1 MKADQIIGFLT
12 RARSEFLLF
21 EQAKQQSPHI
31 KELSTHV
38 RVYSEVIDGVTC
50 RVFGVNKQE
59 QQCIDYADLKS
70 RLCAELG
77 FPTAKKYIQIIGD
90 STVYSQEG
98 TAFLQDYFSQQLMP
112 QMQTS
117 IILYGFTG
125 NQRAGCED
133 INQAVTRWLE
143 RDKVD
148 PRTVVANVVD
158 CDTPKAIREW
168 YCSVNESIVNYFLVY
183 TPGEPSAKFGD
194 DSYLSDSLSD
204 IAYCAEG
211 GTQSWCQIV
220 NMLSRQANLTFLTG
234 LRDCQ
239 NRDVINPATK
249 LLYFSAAEF
258 VSELQD
264 YVVKAESTTLN
275 LEEFF
280 HDNEYLRQH
289 PLCDVANK
297 NAQSK
302 LVQWQTGCEL
312 FLKQELWKKIL
323 TVEHVVKKKQ
333 QTKCLEKFQQ
343 KITIVLDIDETLAA
357 GYQLIESTSKYQF
370 PQFFKERGL
379 FWEINIKEEADEAKS
394 KSRHLSHCIHPAA
407 PAFIKALFAIQNAQ
421 IVFYSSGDKRRNLPF
436 VEYLLRISLGDTS
449 WEQVKS
455 QVRIYSKSDMIWSK
469 ILEKQRTLEHPY
481 NKNFFGQ
488 FKKDLLTVVTEQE
501 LDWTVVIDDDH
512 SCIVPDQAKNLLK
525 LPALNEM
532 SYMKP
537 EWRDSG
543 NSNKWLSIDEV
554 SDEYDRTVGRL
565 NNIYYAMGLLV
576 HALELTQLKNMSLKD
591 ALFFIQYHKVKTT
604 LTKTQEGISLEDCYY
619 QAFRNKIYYEA
630 GLAYLKQYQPDLN
643 YLLPQQLVTPNS
655 IVKVNSDESIFSNDS
670 ETPSFFSMA
679 SATQSDGP
687 PAKRRKTSE
696 QFDVLAS
703 ATDEMDVE
711 SGVDQTNA
719 NNRNAM

>member
-1 MKADQIIGFLT
+1 MKADQVIGFLT

-21 EQAKQQSPHI
+21 EQGKQDSAHV
-31 KELSTHV
+31 KELSAHV
-38 RVYSEVIDGVTC
+38 RVYSEVIDGVTY

-59 QQCIDYADLKS
+59 QQYIDYPDLKS
-70 RLCAELG
+70 KLCSELG
-77 FPTAKKYIQIIGD
+77 FSAAKKYIQIIGD

-117 IILYGFTG
+117 IFLYGFTG

-133 INQAVTRWLE
+133 INQAVTSWLE
-143 RDKVD
+143 RDKID
-148 PRTVVANVVD
+148 PRTVIANVVD

-168 YCSVNESIVNYFLVY
+168 HCSVNESVVNYFLVY
-183 TPGEPSAKFGD
+183 TTGEPSAKFGD

-220 NMLSRQANLTFLTG
+220 SMLSGQVKLTFLTG
-234 LRDCQ
+234 LRDYK
-239 NRDVINPATK
+239 NPDVVNPATK
-249 LLYFSAAEF
+249 LPYFSTAEF
-258 VSELQD
+258 MSELQD
-264 YVVKAESTTLN
+264 YIVKAESTTLN

-280 HDNEYLRQH
+280 RENEYLRQH
-289 PLCDVANK
+289 PLCDVASK

-302 LVQWQTGCEL
+302 LAQWQTGCEL
-312 FLKQELWKKIL
+312 FLKQELWRKIL
-323 TVEHVVKKKQ
+323 TVEHVDKKTQ
-333 QTKCLEKFQQ
+333 QTKWLEKFQQ

-370 PQFFKERGL
+370 TQFFKERGL

-394 KSRHLSHCIHPAA
+394 KSRHLSHCIHPAV
-407 PAFIKALFAIQNAQ
+407 PVFIKALFAIQNAQ

-455 QVRIYSKSDMIWSK
+455 QVRIYSKGDMIWSER
-469 ILEKQRTLEHPY
+469 LEKQRTLKHPY
-481 NKNFFGQ
+481 NKNFYGQ
-488 FKKDLLTVVTEQE
+488 FKKDLLTVVAEQE
-501 LDWTVVIDDDH
+501 LDWTVLIDDDH
-512 SCIVPDQAKNLLK
+512 SYIVPDQAKNLLK

-532 SYMKP
+532 SYMEL
-537 EWRDSG
+537 EWRDRG
-543 NSNKWLSIDEV
+543 NRWLSIDEV

-576 HALELTQLKNMSLKD
+576 HALELTQLKNISLKD
-591 ALFFIQYHKVKTT
+591 ALFFIQYHKIKTT
-604 LTKTQEGISLEDCYY
+604 FTKTQQEISLEDCYY
-619 QAFRNKIYYEA
+619 KIFRNKIYYEA
-630 GLAYLKQYQPDLN
+630 GLAYLKQYQPDLD
-643 YLLPQQLVTPNS
+643 YLLPHQLLSQSSVM
-655 IVKVNSDESIFSNDS
+655 KVHSDKSIFTNDNAN
-670 ETPSFFSMA
+670 PSFFMA
-679 SATQSDGP
+679 TATQSDEP

-696 QFDVLAS
+696 QFDVPVS
-703 ATDEMDVE
+703 AADEVDDERV
-711 SGVDQTNA
+711 VDQTNLE
-719 NNRNAM
+719 NNNVHSY